1 MPQTNSRTAWTTEIG
16 ARMRWHFPLK
26 LVGTSV
32 VTGLFFVAYLHLLH
46 HPAFAVTTM
55 PVTAIDRL
63 IPFQPSALFVY
74 LTLWVYVGA
83 GPGLQRNWPELI
95 ACGAWIVAMCL
106 TGLAIFYLW
115 PTRVP
120 PLQLDVS
127 GFTGFALLQGI
138 DAAGN
143 ACPSMH
149 VAAATFT
156 VVRVAHVLRQAGTPA
171 WVHGV
176 NATWFAAIA
185 YSTLAIKQHV
195 LLDAVAGALLG
206 VAFALASLRWRPGH
220 AARARSKPAAETA
233 ARAGGIGEAAN

>member
-1 MPQTNSRTAWTTEIG
+1 MPQTISRTAWTTEI
-16 ARMRWHFPLK
+16 AERMRWHFPLK

-32 VTGLFFVAYLHLLH
+32 VTGLFFVAYLQLLH
-46 HPAFAVTTM
+46 HPDFAVTTM

-83 GPGLQRNWPELI
+83 GPGLQRNLPELI
-95 ACGAWIVAMCL
+95 ACGAWITAMCL
-106 TGLAIFYLW
+106 AGLAIFYVW

-127 GFTGFALLQGI
+127 GFAGFALLQGI

-149 VAAATFT
+149 VAAGAFT
-156 VVRVAHVLRQAGTPA
+156 VVRVGQVLRGAGAPA
-171 WVHGV
+171 WVHLF
-176 NATWFAAIA
+176 NAGWFTAIV
-185 YSTLAIKQHV
+185 YSTLATKQHV
-195 LLDAVAGALLG
+195 LLDALAGGLLG
-206 VAFALASLRWRPGH
+206 LAFALASLRWRPAA
-220 AARARSKPAAETA
+220 AARRRAHRAPDTA
-233 ARAGGIGEAAN
+233 ARADRIGETAG

>member
-26 LVGTSV
+26 VVGTSV
-32 VTGLFFVAYLHLLH
+32 VTGLFFVAYLQLLH
-46 HPAFAVTTM
+46 HPGFAVTTM

-63 IPFQPSALFVY
+63 IPFQPWALFIY

-83 GPGLQRNWPELI
+83 GPGLQRTCPEVI
-95 ACGAWIVAMCL
+95 ACGAWITAMCV

-156 VVRVAHVLRQAGTPA
+156 VVRIAHVLRQAGAPA
-171 WVHGV
+171 WAHAL

-206 VAFALASLRWRPGH
+206 AAFALASLRWRPAP
-220 AARARSKPAAETA
+220 AARARIEPAAKAA
-233 ARAGGIGEAAN
+233 ARAGGIGEGAN